1 MKETIKK
8 TIQDL
13 WIALRPLSLTL
24 ALSSTTI
31 GILFAYRNGA
41 ITFAQGRYDAL
52 YIGLVTIAGMC
63 ILACANL
70 INDFYEGTFKYD
82 RSGETTYNFL
92 GYERTLF
99 DLIVFI
105 TSLMCLGLAGL
116 IGLFIMFSRNFNLIW
131 IGLIGMIGSY
141 AYTGE
146 PFVYKRHGL
155 GALLSFILVGPLMVQ
170 GAYMVF
176 DTHFTLLPIIA
187 SVPAGLMLP
196 LMMLSN
202 EIRDYDTDS
211 QKGIKTATV
220 IFGIKWG
227 YHAYIGVAALSYILI
242 PIWIL
247 TGLLPLSSLIVYLT
261 IPLAFKAYRTVA
273 QEYSGIRITNLLHIA
288 FNALFIL
295 SLML

>member
-155 GALLSFILVGPLMVQ
+155 GTVLSFILVGPLMVQ

-176 DTHFTLLPIIA
+176 DPNFTIMPMLLSIPA
-187 SVPAGLMLP
+187 SLMLP

-202 EIRDYDTDS
+202 EIRDYEQDKA
-211 QKGIKTATV
+211 KGIKTATV
-220 IFGIKWG
+220 IFGIDKG
-227 YHAYIGVAALSYILI
+227 YLAYRLVAIISYILI
-242 PIWIL
+242 LIYVGL
-247 TGLLPLSSLIVYLT
+247 GLLPLASLIVLLT
-261 IPLAFKAYRTVA
+261 IPLALKAYRTVA
-273 QEYSGIRITNLLHIA
+273 QEYSGIRITNILHIL
-288 FNALFIL
+288 FNTLFII
-295 SLML
+295 SIML